1 MRIKRDGAEMINRIV
16 KVMEKWTAYAREA
29 EVPADE
35 IARIES
41 QFRLV

>member
-1 MRIKRDGAEMINRIV
+1 MINRIV

-29 EVPADE
+29 KVPADE